1 MNGDEALPPN
11 FLPGRGLEMG
21 PWEIPM
27 ELSAN
32 DFAGALSVSCAVH
45 CAARAGGDSCRLLSF
60 TERLSVGKPLHIRKE
75 ANFL

>member
-45 CAARAGGDSCRLLSF
+45 CAARAGGDSCRLLFLRNVSASESPY
-60 TERLSVGKPLHIRKE
+60 TCKE
-75 ANFL
+75 ADFL